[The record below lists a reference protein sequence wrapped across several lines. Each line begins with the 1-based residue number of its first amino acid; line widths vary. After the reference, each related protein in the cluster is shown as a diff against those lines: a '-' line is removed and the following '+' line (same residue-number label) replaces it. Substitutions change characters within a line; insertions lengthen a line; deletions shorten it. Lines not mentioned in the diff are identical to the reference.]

1 MVKNNTVLDNIL
13 LPTLHKTF
21 YIGKVIDNKDD
32 MKIGRLKISIPELTQ
47 NEQIWIKPLFKNFT
61 PLPQIG
67 DYVIIIRF
75 GYSIENL
82 FYINNSFLK
91 IKEFENQFSQL
102 VDQESIIKN
111 NYQNFNY
118 IGLIPNMY
126 LSFYNNDNFKY
137 NGIVMKTNNHIFM
150 LKDTTKIG
158 DTKSPF
164 FRLKGNNYTIQVL
177 NNTMQFQVKSPNIV
191 IYGDKNLIEIN
202 QNEIQLNSKKTKV
215 GSITETDSKNI
226 RNIVNEE
233 LSKRKNTTTTNTS
246 TNTLVLGSQKTNTM
260 NTELIKNL
268 KYDNVQMNGNNL
280 SISQS
285 NNLSLSSQNLKLL
298 QSDTLDIKQ
307 KSQIFKIDD
316 NFLQNQKS
324 FNFVSDECF
333 SIISNS
339 LKIYQKESLDLNT
352 SIQNINVTKML
363 INTTES
369 DEYRIIRKSDLINIV
384 NGYNEIINTLLDTL
398 SNVLSVDKNTTFTNV
413 LTQLSNLNNNI
424 QTLGSSTIYV
434 R

>member
-268 KYDNVQMNGNNL
+268 KYDNMQMNGNNL

-398 SNVLSVDKNTTFTNV
+398 SNELSVDKNTTFTNV

>member
-67 DYVIIIRF
+67 DYVVIIRF

-150 LKDTTKIG
+150 LKDATKIG

-268 KYDNVQMNGNNL
+268 KYDNMQMNGNNL

-316 NFLQNQKS
+316 NFLQNQKL

>member
-67 DYVIIIRF
+67 DYVVIIRF

-268 KYDNVQMNGNNL
+268 KYDNMQMNGNNL

-333 SIISNS
+333 SITSNS

>member
-137 NGIVMKTNNHIFM
+137 NGIIMKTNNHIFM

-268 KYDNVQMNGNNL
+268 KYDNMQMNGNNL